1 MTPDICAAPP
11 KTRSRLAALPAAL
24 KTICTGRNNSAA
36 ALQSLAT
43 KLLVLGLNAAAS
55 IVVARALKPAGR
67 GEMSAII
74 LWPGFFAALTTL
86 GLPSSLTYNLRRHP
100 ERAPETI
107 GAASML
113 TLVIGLV
120 TAVLGFFAVP
130 IWLTKYSPADIVHA
144 RWMLLATPL
153 GLIPL
158 CGRSALEAT
167 GDFFASNLSLWSAPF
182 LTLMG
187 LLALMVS
194 GHVSA
199 LSSGLA
205 YVLAAIPPALF
216 LVVRVYRRYKPRFAN
231 IRESVRNLL
240 HYGLRAWGIDLLNA
254 LAVSEQVLVVHFLS
268 PADMGTY
275 VVAASLARMLS
286 IFQTSAVIVLFP
298 RIAARSTAEVMELTG
313 FTFRVTTFC
322 ATAGAIAAGAIGPI
336 LLRLVYG
343 ASYAEGGVG
352 VFRLLL
358 GEVVLSGATQVLAQA
373 YLAQGRPG
381 TVTAIQAV
389 GVGIG
394 LLLMPGM
401 IKEFGG
407 PGAPLALLVSSI
419 IRFTATILSF
429 PYLLK
434 TAAPRLWPKREDFRL
449 VVARLTNLQG
459 TTPVVQG

>member
-1 MTPDICAAPP
+1 MTPEICVAAP
-11 KTRSRLAALPAAL
+11 KSRNRVAALLATF
-24 KTICTGRNNSAA
+24 KTVSTGRNNAAA

-67 GEMSAII
+67 GEMSAMI

-113 TLVIGLV
+113 TLLIALV
-120 TAVLGFFAVP
+120 TAALGFVAIP
-130 IWLTKYSPADIVHA
+130 IWLTKYSTGDIVSA

-158 CGRSALEAT
+158 CGRAALEAK

-182 LTLMG
+182 LTLIG
-187 LLALMVS
+187 LLALVAS
-194 GHVSA
+194 GHVTA

-205 YVLAAIPPALF
+205 YVLAAIPPAIF
-216 LVVRVYRRYKPRFAN
+216 LVARVYRSYQPRFAN
-231 IRESVRNLL
+231 IRGSVRNLL
-240 HYGLRAWGIDLLNA
+240 HFGLRAWGIDLLNA

-298 RIAARSTAEVMELTG
+298 RIAARSTAETMELTG

-322 ATAGAIAAGAIGPI
+322 AVAGAVAAGAVGPI
-336 LLRLVYG
+336 VLRLVYG

-381 TVTAIQAV
+381 TVTTIQAV

-419 IRFTATILSF
+419 IRFTVTIFSF

-434 TAAPRLWPKREDFRL
+434 TAAPRVWPKREDFRL
-449 VVARLTNLQG
+449 VVARLAGLKG
-459 TTPVVQG
+459 ATPVVEG